1 MAGEPAS
8 DARETGGH
16 SGVMSDSRSARPN
29 AGSQNVV
36 RLDPRIAEFHPA
48 GNLLAGRAVLVT
60 GAGDGIGRAIARA
73 CARHGATV
81 VLLGRTV
88 TKLEDVYDSILSA
101 GGPEPAIYPM
111 DLSGAMPADHEALA
125 GRIGDEL
132 GRLDGLVHNAALL
145 GTLGPVEHLSP
156 DDWQEI
162 MQVNVNA
169 PFLLTRALVP
179 LLRRTASEH
188 GHASVIFTSSG
199 VGRRG
204 RAYWGTYSV
213 SKFAIEG
220 LNQVLADE
228 LDGGSGVRVNSLN
241 PGPVRTR
248 MRAKAFPAE
257 DPETLITP
265 EEAARA
271 WLWLLDSRDHH
282 GEALDAQVP

>member
-1 MAGEPAS
+1 M
-8 DARETGGH
+8 
-16 SGVMSDSRSARPN
+16 
-29 AGSQNVV
+29 
-36 RLDPRIAEFHPA
+36 RLDPRIADFHPEPDRFE
-48 GNLLAGRAVLVT
+48 GRVFLVT
-60 GAGDGIGRAIARA
+60 GAGDGIGRAIACA
-73 CARHGATV
+73 CARHTATV

-88 TKLEDVYDSILSA
+88 EKLERVYDSIQSA

-111 DLSGAMPADHEALA
+111 DLSGAMPADYEALA
-125 GRIGDEL
+125 GRIEGEL

-145 GTLGPVEHLSP
+145 DTLGPIEHSSP
-156 DDWQEI
+156 DSWQEV

-179 LLRRTASEH
+179 LLRRTATER

-204 RAYWGTYSV
+204 RAYWGSYSV

-228 LDGGSGVRVNSLN
+228 LEGSVRVNSLN

-257 DPETLITP
+257 DPEILITP

-271 WLWLLDSRDHH
+271 WLWLLDARDHH
-282 GEALDAQVP
+282 GEALDAQIP

>member
-1 MAGEPAS
+1 M
-8 DARETGGH
+8 
-16 SGVMSDSRSARPN
+16 
-29 AGSQNVV
+29 
-36 RLDPRIAEFHPA
+36 RLDPRFAEFRPEPD
-48 GNLLAGRAVLVT
+48 LFAGRVILVT
-60 GAGDGIGRAIARA
+60 GAGDGIGRAIACA
-73 CARHGATV
+73 CAAHAATV

-88 TKLEDVYDSILSA
+88 EKLERVYDAIQSA

-111 DLSGAMPADHEALA
+111 DLSGAMPPDYEALA
-125 GRIGDEL
+125 TRVETEL

-145 GTLGPVEHLSP
+145 GALGPLEHYSP
-156 DDWQEI
+156 EAWQEL

-169 PFLLTRALVP
+169 PFLLTRALLP
-179 LLRRTASEH
+179 LVRRTAAEH
-188 GHASVIFTSSG
+188 GHASVVFTSSG

-204 RAYWGTYSV
+204 RAYWGGYSV

-248 MRAKAFPAE
+248 MRASAFPAE

-271 WLWLLDSRDHH
+271 WLWLLDARDIH
-282 GEALDAQVP
+282 GQALEAQIP

>member
-1 MAGEPAS
+1 MRLAPRFADFRPA
-8 DARETGGH
+8 
-16 SGVMSDSRSARPN
+16 P
-29 AGSQNVV
+29 
-36 RLDPRIAEFHPA
+36 
-48 GNLLAGRAVLVT
+48 NLLEGRVVLVT

-73 CARHGATV
+73 CAVHGATV

-88 TKLEDVYDSILSA
+88 EKLERVYDDIRSA

-111 DLSGAMPADHEALA
+111 DLSGAMPPDYEALA
-125 GRIGDEL
+125 ARVESEL
-132 GRLDGLVHNAALL
+132 DRLDGLVHNAALL
-145 GTLGPVEHLSP
+145 GDLGPIEHYP
-156 DDWQEI
+156 PEGWQELI
-162 MQVNVNA
+162 QVNVNA
-169 PFLLTRALVP
+169 PFLLTRALLP
-179 LLRRTASEH
+179 LVRRTAAGH
-188 GHASVIFTSSG
+188 GHAAVIFTSSG

-204 RAYWGTYSV
+204 RAYWGGYSV

-228 LDGGSGVRVNSLN
+228 LDGAAGVRVNSLN

-271 WLWLLDSRDHH
+271 WLWLLDARDVH
-282 GEALDAQVP
+282 GEALEAQVP

>member
-1 MAGEPAS
+1 M
-8 DARETGGH
+8 
-16 SGVMSDSRSARPN
+16 
-29 AGSQNVV
+29 
-36 RLDPRIAEFHPA
+36 RLDPRLADFRPPPD
-48 GNLLAGRAVLVT
+48 LLEGRVVLVT
-60 GAGDGIGRAIARA
+60 GAGDGLGRAIACA
-73 CARHGATV
+73 CAAHAATV

-88 TKLEDVYDSILSA
+88 DKLERVYDSIRSA

-111 DLSGAMPADHEALA
+111 DLSGAMPLDYETLA
-125 GRIGDEL
+125 ARLEGEFDG
-132 GRLDGLVHNAALL
+132 LDGLVHNAALL
-145 GTLGPVEHLSP
+145 GNLGPIEHYSP
-156 DDWQEI
+156 EGWQELI
-162 MQVNVNA
+162 QVNVNA

-179 LLRRTASEH
+179 LMRRTATER
-188 GHASVIFTSSG
+188 GHASIIFTSSG

-204 RAYWGTYSV
+204 RAYWGGYSV

-228 LDGGSGVRVNSLN
+228 LDGAAGVRVNSLN

-271 WLWLLDSRDHH
+271 WLWLLDARDVH
-282 GEALDAQVP
+282 GRTLEAQVP

>member
-1 MAGEPAS
+1 M
-8 DARETGGH
+8 
-16 SGVMSDSRSARPN
+16 
-29 AGSQNVV
+29 
-36 RLDPRIAEFHPA
+36 RLDPRFAEFHPEP
-48 GNLLAGRAVLVT
+48 GFLEGGVILVT
-60 GAGDGIGRAIARA
+60 GAGDGIGRAIACA
-73 CARHGATV
+73 CAAHGATT

-88 TKLEDVYDSILSA
+88 EKLERTYDTILSE

-111 DLSGAMPADHEALA
+111 DLGGAMPPDYEALA
-125 GRIGDEL
+125 ARVEGEL
-132 GRLDGLVHNAALL
+132 DRLDGLVHNAALL
-145 GTLGPVEHLSP
+145 ASLGPIEHCSP
-156 DDWQEI
+156 EEWQEI
-162 MQVNVNA
+162 IHVNVNA

-179 LLRRTASEH
+179 LVRRTGAEH

-204 RAYWGTYSV
+204 RAYWGAYSV

-228 LDGGSGVRVNSLN
+228 LDGASGVRVNSLN

-265 EEAARA
+265 EEVARA
-271 WLWLLDSRDHH
+271 WLWLLDARDVH
-282 GEALDAQVP
+282 GEALEAQVP

>member
-1 MAGEPAS
+1 M
-8 DARETGGH
+8 
-16 SGVMSDSRSARPN
+16 
-29 AGSQNVV
+29 
-36 RLDPRIAEFHPA
+36 RLAPQFAEFRPEPD
-48 GNLLAGRAVLVT
+48 LLGGRVVLVT
-60 GAGDGIGRAIARA
+60 GAGDGIGKAIACL
-73 CARHGATV
+73 CAAHGATT

-88 TKLEDVYDSILSA
+88 EKLERVYDAIRSD

-111 DLSGAMPADHEALA
+111 DLAGAMPPDYEALA
-125 GRIGDEL
+125 RRIESEL

-145 GTLGPVEHLSP
+145 GALGPIEHYSP
-156 DDWQEI
+156 EAWQEL

-169 PFLLTRALVP
+169 PFLLSRAFVP
-179 LLRRTASEH
+179 LLGRTASER
-188 GHASVIFTSSG
+188 GHAAVIFTSSG

-204 RAYWGTYSV
+204 RAYWGGYSV

-228 LDGGSGVRVNSLN
+228 LDDGVRVNSLN

-248 MRAKAFPAE
+248 MRASAFPAE

-271 WLWLLDSRDHH
+271 WLWLLDARDVH
-282 GEALDAQVP
+282 GEALEAQVP

>member
-1 MAGEPAS
+1 M
-8 DARETGGH
+8 
-16 SGVMSDSRSARPN
+16 
-29 AGSQNVV
+29 
-36 RLDPRIAEFHPA
+36 RLDPRLADFRPA
-48 GNLLAGRAVLVT
+48 PDFLEGRVVLVT
-60 GAGDGIGRAIARA
+60 GAGDGIGRAVA
-73 CARHGATV
+73 CTCAAHSATV

-88 TKLEDVYDSILSA
+88 EKLERVYDSIRSA

-111 DLSGAMPADHEALA
+111 DLSGAMPPDYEALA
-125 GRIGDEL
+125 TRMESEFD
-132 GRLDGLVHNAALL
+132 RLDGLVHNAALL
-145 GTLGPVEHLSP
+145 GDLGPIEHYSP
-156 DDWQEI
+156 EGWQELI
-162 MQVNVNA
+162 QVNVNA

-179 LLRRTASEH
+179 LVRRTAAEH

-204 RAYWGTYSV
+204 RAYWGGYSV

-228 LDGGSGVRVNSLN
+228 LDGAAGVRVNSLN

-265 EEAARA
+265 EEVARA
-271 WLWLLDSRDHH
+271 WLWLLDARDVH
-282 GEALDAQVP
+282 GEALDAQIP

>member
-1 MAGEPAS
+1 MRLAPCFADFQPAPS
-8 DARETGGH
+8 
-16 SGVMSDSRSARPN
+16 
-29 AGSQNVV
+29 
-36 RLDPRIAEFHPA
+36 
-48 GNLLAGRAVLVT
+48 LLEGRVVLVT

-73 CARHGATV
+73 CAAHAATV

-88 TKLEDVYDSILSA
+88 EKLERVYDEIRSA
-101 GGPEPAIYPM
+101 GGPEAAIYPM
-111 DLSGAMPADHEALA
+111 DLSGAMPPDYEALA
-125 GRIGDEL
+125 ARTEREL

-145 GTLGPVEHLSP
+145 GDLGPIEHYSP
-156 DDWQEI
+156 ERWQELI
-162 MQVNVNA
+162 QVNVNA
-169 PFLLTRALVP
+169 PFLLTRALLP
-179 LLRRTASEH
+179 LVRRTAAGH

-204 RAYWGTYSV
+204 RAYWGGYSV

-220 LNQVLADE
+220 LSQVLADE
-228 LDGGSGVRVNSLN
+228 LEASVRVNSLN

-271 WLWLLDSRDHH
+271 WLWLLDAREVH
-282 GEALDAQVP
+282 GEALDAQIP

>member
-1 MAGEPAS
+1 M
-8 DARETGGH
+8 
-16 SGVMSDSRSARPN
+16 
-29 AGSQNVV
+29 Q
-36 RLDPRIAEFHPA
+36 LDPRFADFRPDP
-48 GNLLAGRAVLVT
+48 NLLADRTILVT
-60 GAGDGIGRAIARA
+60 GAGDGIGRAIACA
-73 CARHGATV
+73 CAAHAATV

-88 TKLEDVYDSILSA
+88 EKLERVYDTIGA
-101 GGPEPAIYPM
+101 GGGPEPAIYPM
-111 DLSGAMPADHEALA
+111 DLSGAMPPDYEALA
-125 GRIGDEL
+125 ARIEGVFGRI
-132 GRLDGLVHNAALL
+132 DGLVHNAALL
-145 GTLGPVEHLSP
+145 GTLGPIEHYSP
-156 DDWQEI
+156 EAWQEL

-204 RAYWGTYSV
+204 RAFWGGYSV

-228 LDGGSGVRVNSLN
+228 LEGGVRVNSLN

-257 DPETLITP
+257 DPGTLITP

-271 WLWLLDSRDHH
+271 WLWLLDARDPH
-282 GEALDAQVP
+282 GQSLEAQIP